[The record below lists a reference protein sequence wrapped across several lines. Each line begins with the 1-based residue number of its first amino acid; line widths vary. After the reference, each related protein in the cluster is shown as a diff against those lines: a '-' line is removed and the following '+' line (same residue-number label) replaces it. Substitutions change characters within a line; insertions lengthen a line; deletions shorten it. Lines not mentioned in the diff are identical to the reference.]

1 MALGTTGISTTLV
14 ANTIGVGSNDV
25 GTLCTSSKIN
35 PWSKWKPVSY
45 QTSGSLTDAQLKETN
60 YGFNITSNT
69 NLDSPTGWSYVKPI
83 GGMTSPYR
91 LGDFRGYNHE
101 AKTFM
106 WVENYIWDYY
116 TYPSAQSIEIYPAFM
131 YGYGSGNG
139 QGGAGGA
146 NIDLLAKDFNLT
158 NLGGSFENFY
168 IGVYH
173 KTPDGTTY
181 YAFSNITIGQTGPST
196 PLKILLTCGEGGI
209 TTTGFTD
216 YLNGLPAD
224 SVITL
229 TPFLVFTQSYTAT
242 KYCFPNGQTMTVTKK
257 NLNAEAVFAM
267 WGKLNVFGTNAGI
280 GAGGVSFYDYT
291 LSTAITGSGSIYETV
306 ISTTTVN
313 KIGSNSSAGHIVRVQ
328 IGGPVYCRETV
339 TVKWKDIRAH
349 IDGLGTGNYLTPT
362 VLVNGTA
369 VDWATGSTT
378 LEAGQTVTVNFTDYI
393 NNAGNLLATL
403 PTNATYITAAKP
415 KAGLISYDVLS
426 YVDSTPSAQKFGV
439 MCLGQA

>member
-1 MALGTTGISTTLV
+1 MALGTTGISATLV

-25 GTLCTSSKIN
+25 GTLCTSNKIN
-35 PWSKWKPVSY
+35 KWSKKKPVSY
-45 QTSGSLTDAQLKETN
+45 QTSSSLTDAQLKETN

-69 NLDSPTGWSYVKPI
+69 NLDSPTGWSYVRPT

-101 AKTFM
+101 AKTFI

-131 YGYGSGNG
+131 YGYGSGDG
-139 QGGAGGA
+139 QGGAGGG
-146 NIDLLAKDFNLT
+146 NIDLLPKDFNLT

-168 IGVYH
+168 MGVYH
-173 KTPDGTTY
+173 KAPDGTTY
-181 YAFSNITIGQTGPST
+181 YAFSNITIGQTGPGT
-196 PLKILLTCGEGGI
+196 YLKILLTCGEGGI

-216 YLNGLPAD
+216 YLNGLHAD

-229 TPFLVFTQSYTAT
+229 TPFLVFTQSYTAP
-242 KYCFPNGQTMTVTKK
+242 KYCFPNGQTMTITKK
-257 NLNAEAVFAM
+257 NVHAEAVFKM
-267 WGKLNVFGTNAGI
+267 WAKLNVFGTNTGI
-280 GAGGVSFYDYT
+280 GAGGTSFYDYT
-291 LSTAITGSGSIYETV
+291 LSSAISGSAFIYETV
-306 ISTTTVN
+306 GGTTTVN

-369 VDWATGSTT
+369 VDWSTGSTT
-378 LEAGQTVTVNFTDYI
+378 FTAGQTATISFTDYI
-393 NNAGNLLATL
+393 NNAGNLLSTL

-426 YVDSTPSAQKFGV
+426 YVDSANQKFGF